1 MPTINYSQKYV
12 TFGGEKCRALVV
24 EDNAGGLTL
33 FIIAASDD
41 AVLGAYYHSD
51 AEFAPSGHNSDG
63 DGGGELAAMDWVALL
78 MQGDD
83 PKSEGWEGL
92 DTREAAAEYDLLTDS
107 VECSIVADTEDVT
120 EGDPLGLSFCGG
132 YGARS
137 FLLAVTED
145 VPEYAEQRLELIG
158 E

>member
-1 MPTINYSQKYV
+1 MKGRVDECMAWGALSGMTGLFLYADALGGGRAYGYTSGSVIEFV
-12 TFGGEKCRALVV
+12 FG
-24 EDNAGGLTL
+24 TL
-33 FIIAASDD
+33 FVVAGTLLLHI
-41 AVLGAYYHSD
+41 
-51 AEFAPSGHNSDG
+51 
-63 DGGGELAAMDWVALL
+63 AMDWVALL